1 MQEGFPLQGSCS
13 VPHSSSA
20 SPHHDQSS
28 EIILDM
34 IVERGQESCGV
45 DTILSQDS
53 TCNVPKGDLPPLK
66 TEK

>member
-1 MQEGFPLQGSCS
+1 MQEGLPLQGSCS

-28 EIILDM
+28 EITLNA

-53 TCNVPKGDLPPLK
+53 TCNVP
-66 TEK
+66 